1 MRTADRYCDVAGFD
15 PEAPDDAVF
24 FAHDASACTLVE
36 VDGARTIVSDEDYL
50 TNVVTNFAGGIGQVL
65 KTPGHSLTVSF
76 ESSLNTG
83 VTIDAF
89 VREQRERARQKG
101 LSLNALVDEGR
112 AVAARRARHEKVLL
126 ALWTR
131 PEAGIPQEVRKQQ
144 GANDRLWRALP
155 PAADAQNPHLR
166 IDALDGPHAAFVKR
180 VLEALGDARLQARIV
195 RPDDQG
201 RRRDLEEIRRALLWH
216 ETPVGWSPY
225 GPGTRRYPEA
235 RETSSDDVGCFFAP
249 TVARQIMTANVKAS
263 SDLRSVEIG
272 GRRFALAV
280 VRMFPK
286 HLLGFNRLIEA
297 LLEGGADTSRM
308 PFRVCLHLEA
318 LKEGDSAL
326 TLRKVIAGLLGF
338 SSPSTKNLFRSL
350 RDLEQVIQQD
360 TETVIKAR
368 LLATTWV
375 EPGEPAEALEE
386 RRGYLMQSL
395 MTWGDAVVTDA
406 PFNPLRA
413 LCETVPGMTLRSS
426 VAPAALVPLSDV
438 AQLLPFHRTAP
449 IFHRGQSLFTT
460 PTGRLMPYEFFSPA
474 QLYWLTLIYATP
486 GSGKSV
492 LMNRLNV
499 EFAGFMAGRVLPF
512 LAAIDVGVSS
522 SGMIEL
528 VRNALPPERR
538 HEAVYVRL
546 LNDERHAI
554 NPWDIG
560 LGRRLP
566 LPRERTFLENFL
578 VTLLGATGEAAT
590 QLVPRIITRLY
601 RLRSDLDFSS
611 SPNIWQRGVDAEVD
625 RAIAELGIH
634 ATEKT
639 KWWRLVDEFMR
650 RGRVVLAERA
660 QRHAM
665 PLLQDVSLVLADP
678 EITKD
683 FTPEM
688 TRSMQRAVEAAVER
702 YRLFAQPTRL
712 DLGPARIVSIDLNDV
727 AQRHKSAEA
736 ERNNALMFMIARH
749 VFLSKIS
756 GYADE
761 IGSMEFPTDAELR
774 NLYVAYWEGRYQEIA
789 ETPKRLCMDE
799 YHLTGGVPTIAAQV
813 LSDVREGRKWGLEII
828 LASQLLRDFQDLSDI
843 ASTTIILNADSNEI
857 REEAREVFGFSEAVK
872 RDLERFVHG
881 PKDDRGA
888 NFLARFKLREEERW
902 VVLNNSLGPRMLWAL
917 TTKAEDRLVRDELY
931 RRCSVSDALDLLA
944 RRYPHGT
951 AIDHWQRVAAKA
963 TSRDERVPAM
973 IVDQLMHEVM
983 ASAAGTPRRG
993 QAGSMLIAAE

>member
-1 MRTADRYCDVAGFD
+1 MHT
-15 PEAPDDAVF
+15 
-24 FAHDASACTLVE
+24 VE
-36 VDGARTIVSDEDYL
+36 VEGARTIVSDDDYL
-50 TNVVTNFAGGIGQVL
+50 TNVVTSFAGGIGQVL
-65 KTPGHSLTVSF
+65 KHPGHSITVAY

-83 VTIDAF
+83 VAIDGF
-89 VREQRERARQKG
+89 VLQQHERARQKG
-101 LSLNALVDEGR
+101 LSLNALIDEGR
-112 AVAARRARHEKVLL
+112 AVTVRRARHEKVLL

-131 PEAGIPQEVRKQQ
+131 PEAGIAQEVKRQQ
-144 GANDRLWRALP
+144 AANDKQWRALP
-155 PAADAQNPHLR
+155 PAADAQNPFLR

-180 VLEALGDARLQARIV
+180 VLEALGDARLQARII

-235 RETSSDDVGCFFAP
+235 RESLSEDVGCFFAP
-249 TVARQIMTANVKAS
+249 TVARQVMTANVKAS
-263 SDLRSVEIG
+263 ADLRTVEIG

-286 HLLGFNRLIEA
+286 HLLGFNRLIET
-297 LLEGGADTSRM
+297 LLEGGANTANM
-308 PFRVCLHLEA
+308 PFRVCLHIEA
-318 LKEGDSAL
+318 LKEGDTAL
-326 TLRKVIAGLLGF
+326 TLRKVIAGLLAF
-338 SSPSTKNLFRSL
+338 ASPGNKNLFRNL
-350 RDLEQVIQQD
+350 RDLEQVIHQD

-368 LLATTWV
+368 MLATTWV
-375 EPGEPAEALEE
+375 EPGEPPEVLEE
-386 RRGYLMQSL
+386 RRGYLMQSM

-413 LCETVPGMTLRSS
+413 LCETVPGMTLRST
-426 VAPAALVPLSDV
+426 VAPAALAPLGDV
-438 AQLLPFHRTAP
+438 ARLLPFHRTAP
-449 IFHRGQSLFTT
+449 IFHRGQTLFMT
-460 PTGRLMPYEFFSPA
+460 PSGRLMPYEAFSPD

-512 LAAIDVGVSS
+512 LGAIDVGVSS

-528 VRNALPPERR
+528 VRNALPAERR

-554 NPWDIG
+554 NPFDTG
-560 LGRRLP
+560 LGRRTP
-566 LPRERTFLENFL
+566 LPREKTFLENFL

-601 RLRSDLDFSS
+601 QLKSDLEFSS
-611 SPNIWQRGVDAEVD
+611 SPNVWQPGVDKEID
-625 RAIAELGIH
+625 RAIGALQIPV
-634 ATEKT
+634 TERT
-639 KWWRLVDEFMR
+639 RWWRLVDELMK

-660 QRHAM
+660 QRYAM
-665 PLLQDVSLVLADP
+665 PVLQDVSRVLADQVMA
-678 EITKD
+678 KD
-683 FTPEM
+683 FTPEL
-688 TRSMQRAVEAAVER
+688 TRSMQRAVEAAIER
-702 YRLFAQPTRL
+702 YRIFSQPTRL
-712 DLGPARIVSIDLNDV
+712 DLGPARVVSIDLNDV
-727 AQRHKSAEA
+727 AQRHKSPEA

-761 IGSMEFPTDAELR
+761 IGSMEFPSDPEIR
-774 NLYVAYWEGRYQEIA
+774 QLYVSSWEQRYQEIA

-799 YHLTGGVPTIAAQV
+799 YHLTGGVATIAAQV

-828 LASQLLRDFQDLSDI
+828 LASQLLRDFADLSDI

-857 REEAREVFGFSEAVK
+857 REEARAVFGFSEAVK

-881 PKDDRGA
+881 PKDERGA

-931 RRCSVSDALDLLA
+931 RRIAVSEALNLLA
-944 RRYPHGT
+944 RRYPQGT
-951 AIDHWQRVAAKA
+951 AIEHWQRVAARVTGK
-963 TSRDERVPAM
+963 DERVPALL
-973 IVDQLMHEVM
+973 VDQIMHEFL
-983 ASAAGTPRRG
+983 ASEAGTSRTGG
-993 QAGSMLIAAE
+993 QAVSHLQAAE